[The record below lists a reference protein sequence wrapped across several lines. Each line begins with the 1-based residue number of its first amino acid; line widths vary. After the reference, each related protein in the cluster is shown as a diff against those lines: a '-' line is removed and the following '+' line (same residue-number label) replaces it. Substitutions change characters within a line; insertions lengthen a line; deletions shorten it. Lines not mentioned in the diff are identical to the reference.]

1 VTQPLPGTLVG
12 TGRNADVY
20 DIGEGRVLRRYRDQ
34 RPPAA
39 VAREGEVMV
48 HARAH
53 GVPVPEVFDVTGSDI
68 VMERAAGPTML
79 DVMGRR
85 PWPLREQATLLATLH
100 AAVHRVPPLP
110 WQPAPFAD
118 DAQEAA
124 AEVLLHRDLHPQN
137 VILTP
142 DGPRI
147 IDWEGAARGPALAD
161 VAMTWVIIMFS
172 EVPGS
177 RLQAA
182 IARPL
187 QARTGRAF
195 LRAAGPVDRRWL
207 EIAVRHRIG
216 DKNLLPSERTRL
228 ERQLRK
234 LPGTLKTGSER
245 RANSLMILMPHLICL
260 FGTSS
265 AGLIRNGR
273 ISRQRHI
280 GITEH

>member
-1 VTQPLPGTLVG
+1 MTQQLPGTLVG

-34 RPPAA
+34 RPPDR
-39 VAREGEVMV
+39 VAREAEVMV
-48 HARAH
+48 HVRAH

-85 PWPLREQATLLATLH
+85 PWPFREQATLLAGLH
-100 AAVHRVPPLP
+100 AAVHRVPPLD

-118 DAQEAA
+118 DAPAA
-124 AEVLLHRDLHPQN
+124 AEVLLHRDLHPAN
-137 VILTP
+137 VILTAG
-142 DGPRI
+142 GPRI

-161 VAMTWVIIMFS
+161 VAMSWVIITFS

-182 IARPL
+182 IMRPL
-187 QARTGRAF
+187 QARIGRAF
-195 LRAAGPVDRRWL
+195 LRAAGPVDRNWL
-207 EIAVRHRIG
+207 DLAVRHRIR

-228 ERQLRK
+228 ERRLRK
-234 LPGTLKTGSER
+234 LPLR
-245 RANSLMILMPHLICL
+245 
-260 FGTSS
+260 
-265 AGLIRNGR
+265 
-273 ISRQRHI
+273 
-280 GITEH
+280 

>member
-1 VTQPLPGTLVG
+1 
-12 TGRNADVY
+12 VY

-34 RPPAA
+34 WPPAL
-39 VAREGEVMV
+39 VAREAEVMV
-48 HARAH
+48 QARAH

-85 PWPLREQATLLATLH
+85 PWPLREQTTLLAGLH
-100 AAVHRVPPLP
+100 AAVHRVPPLD

-118 DAQEAA
+118 DAPEAV

-161 VAMTWVIIMFS
+161 VAMTWVIIVFS

-182 IARPL
+182 VMRPL
-187 QARTGRAF
+187 QARIGRAF
-195 LRAAGPVDRRWL
+195 LRAAPVDRKWL
-207 EIAVRHRIG
+207 DLAVRHRIG

-228 ERQLRK
+228 ERRLR
-234 LPGTLKTGSER
+234 TG
-245 RANSLMILMPHLICL
+245 
-260 FGTSS
+260 
-265 AGLIRNGR
+265 
-273 ISRQRHI
+273 Q
-280 GITEH
+280 